1 MKNVL
6 ILASGEIAK
15 EFVHRVSES
24 RINEN
29 YYYIS
34 FAKESL
40 SDKHCFSHITC
51 LDIDPTSY
59 MRLKDVMLD
68 REFRTVFIVM
78 DNKME
83 AFYTLQNVRVL
94 NPELLI
100 IFVNSWRDELD
111 LDLDSDNIT
120 IIDSNEILASNLYEK
135 LPNVPL
141 IATNIGV
148 GQGEIMEVLVPF
160 GSSFAFR
167 HVGSISHKKWRVVAI
182 YRDEEQILPNPK
194 TMIKPYDRL
203 IVMGNPIV
211 LERVYK
217 KINRRQ
223 GVFPEPFGSNLYLI
237 LDSEVKKEDIL
248 LQINEAVYLSNQ
260 LSRTKLYVRLIDIND
275 FDLIKEL
282 RLFENDNVSLLLSY
296 KDDEVF
302 DDINND
308 IKQLDIGLF
317 LLDKRLFFKKNFK
330 EYLYDLSRPVYIFG
344 DKSIYNIKESLILID
359 NSLQMESLSSSVF
372 DFSENLGLSLSLC
385 DYNPDGDFEDS
396 RNIIQHYEALSRL
409 YNFKISIKRKRV
421 NPVRELVKHKEVLHI
436 SPFSKNIRDTS
447 LISFLSIEMSY
458 FFLSIKKHPQ
468 LLIPID
474 N

>member
-34 FAKESL
+34 FAKKSL
-40 SDKHCFSHITC
+40 SDKHYFSHIRC

-59 MRLKDVMLD
+59 MRLKDVMFD

-83 AFYTLQNVRVL
+83 AFYTLQNIRVL
-94 NPELLI
+94 NPEVLI
-100 IFVNSWRDELD
+100 VFVNSWRDKID

-141 IATNIGV
+141 IATNIGL

-167 HVGSISHKKWRVVAI
+167 HVASISHKKWRVVAI
-182 YRDEEQILPNPK
+182 YRDEEQILPNSK
-194 TMIKPYDRL
+194 TMIMPYDRL

-217 KINRRQ
+217 RINRRQ
-223 GVFPEPFGSNLYLI
+223 GVFPEPFGRNLYLI
-237 LDSEVKKEDIL
+237 LDSEANKEDIL
-248 LQINEAVYLSNQ
+248 LQMNEALFLSNQ
-260 LSRTKLYVRLIDIND
+260 LLNTKLYIRLIDINN
-275 FDLIKEL
+275 FDLIREL

-296 KDDEVF
+296 KDKEVF
-302 DDINND
+302 DNIDND
-308 IKQLDIGLF
+308 ITKLDIGLF

-330 EYLYDLSRPVYIFG
+330 EYLYDLARPIYIFG
-344 DKSIYNIKESLILID
+344 DNSIYNIKESLILID
-359 NSLQMESLSSSVF
+359 SSLQMESISSSVF
-372 DFSENLGLSLSLC
+372 DFSENLGLSLYIC
-385 DYNPDGDFEDS
+385 DYNPDGYFEES
-396 RNIIQHYEALSRL
+396 RDIIEHYESLSRL
-409 YNFKISIKRKRV
+409 YNFKITVKRKRV
-421 NPVRELVKHKEVLHI
+421 NPVRELLKHKKVIHI
-436 SPFSKNIRDTS
+436 TPFSKKIRDTS
-447 LISFLSIEMSY
+447 LIRFLSIEMGY

-468 LLIPID
+468 LLIPTD